1 MNATTPITLTEKN
14 ACTPP
19 SICGSTSSVAPDGP
33 RALGC
38 GSHRPVPD
46 PRWHCIQTHSQAERW
61 ALENITRQGYTAF
74 LPMVTERRPDRVTP
88 SITRKV
94 EVPLFRGYLFV
105 RFCPLTD
112 QWRPVASS
120 RGVRR
125 LFLTET
131 LRPIPVRRGQIEKFM
146 AESDARSILAAELPA
161 FTKDTRLRVIAG
173 PFADHEGVCLWSS
186 ETRTRLLMQVLG
198 SEVAVEVAR
207 GAVRAAENAT

>member
-1 MNATTPITLTEKN
+1 MSIVTRVGEKIVDKPQSDVLEGK
-14 ACTPP
+14 A
-19 SICGSTSSVAPDGP
+19 SVEGGHSLA
-33 RALGC
+33 ALDC
-38 GSHRPVPD
+38 GSHRATPD

-61 ALENITRQGYTAF
+61 AHENLVRQGYTAF
-74 LPMVTERRPDRVTP
+74 LPMVTERRPDRVLP
-88 SITRKV
+88 SMTHKV

-105 RFCPLTD
+105 RFDPISD
-112 QWRPVASS
+112 QWRPIVST

-146 AESDARSILAAELPA
+146 ADSDARSILTAELPA
-161 FTKDTRLRVIAG
+161 FTAGARLCVTNG

-207 GAVRAAENAT
+207 GAVKAAEGAP